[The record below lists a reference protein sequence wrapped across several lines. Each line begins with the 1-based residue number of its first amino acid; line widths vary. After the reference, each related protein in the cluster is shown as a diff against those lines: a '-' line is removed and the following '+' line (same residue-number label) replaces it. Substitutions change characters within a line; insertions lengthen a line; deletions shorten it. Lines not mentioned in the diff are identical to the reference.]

1 MSHSLWAPCTITL
14 THQWTIT
21 LTHQWTITLTHQ
33 CTITLTHQWTNPILY
48 ISCHSQSVVFKS
60 LMTNYL
66 MCGACCVD
74 DPDCCFHDNRGPCT
88 QVRKLLCFTRSSD
101 QLIHQLPALYPSK
114 SRASS
119 PGTEDFLHELVT
131 NSLEGL
137 VVCRVSPQS
146 SSFSLLNDD
155 LAAFCQ
161 LDSLHTMLLVVKYQ
175 EVPTSVITHLRVMI
189 NEAENLVKEGTRKLF
204 IVLLQCPP
212 MQSSSSSSHLTLFS
226 LGWDLYYLDTIG
238 RNTKTSVADLTE
250 WLKLCCD
257 DVAPVPSPFARVQD
271 GGVLQDAFMKASSKL
286 SFGNKS
292 DKGAIIERILSK
304 GVRDVLIGQFAS
316 YWDKSTADDFFKEI
330 LQPHNDDIAIGV
342 HDCAQSKLKDLFF
355 DFVYFMALQMN
366 EGSNLDLLIHDH
378 HHPDVGHLFIELLK
392 VYPVPTLNELKA
404 LHGHILSKNEG
415 LSVCRKFPFFVFV
428 SLKVEEVVDCCRRQL
443 NQQQYCHNGSAA
455 AAQPLSLLHTLDTE
469 EATPMRDIVDLV
481 SRRLEEVR

>member
-1 MSHSLWAPCTITL
+1 M
-14 THQWTIT
+14 
-21 LTHQWTITLTHQ
+21 
-33 CTITLTHQWTNPILY
+33 
-48 ISCHSQSVVFKS
+48 
-60 LMTNYL
+60 
-66 MCGACCVD
+66 
-74 DPDCCFHDNRGPCT
+74 
-88 QVRKLLCFTRSSD
+88 
-101 QLIHQLPALYPSK
+101 
-114 SRASS
+114 
-119 PGTEDFLHELVT
+119 
-131 NSLEGL
+131 
-137 VVCRVSPQS
+137 
-146 SSFSLLNDD
+146 
-155 LAAFCQ
+155 
-161 LDSLHTMLLVVKYQ
+161 
-175 EVPTSVITHLRVMI
+175 
-189 NEAENLVKEGTRKLF
+189 
-204 IVLLQCPP
+204 
-212 MQSSSSSSHLTLFS
+212 
-226 LGWDLYYLDTIG
+226 
-238 RNTKTSVADLTE
+238 
-250 WLKLCCD
+250 CCD

-330 LQPHNDDIAIGV
+330 LDSHNDDIAIGV

-481 SRRLEEVR
+481 SRRLEEVREGREEERGGRKRGEGGREGREKEMGGRK